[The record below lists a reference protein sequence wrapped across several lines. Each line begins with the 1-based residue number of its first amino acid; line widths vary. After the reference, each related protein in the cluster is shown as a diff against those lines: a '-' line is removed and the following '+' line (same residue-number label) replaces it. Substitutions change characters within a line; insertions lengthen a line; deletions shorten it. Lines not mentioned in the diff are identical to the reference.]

1 MAEYIYP
8 GDQTINPGE
17 SVSFSIA
24 TIPCTR
30 GLVRWRPGS
39 TTFNLSG
46 WVPNRRCGCGCNR
59 EKSAN
64 YKVTFGAN
72 VALPEGTDVAPINL
86 AFSLD
91 GVELPDTTIYS
102 SPATANTF
110 NSVERTFT
118 VPIWR
123 NCCQT
128 ISVTNTGTTP
138 VTLRNAIIDFD
149 RPDLCVTY

>member
-17 SVSFSIA
+17 SA
-24 TIPCTR
+24 TFTLATVPCRR

-39 TTFNLSG
+39 GAFNLSG
-46 WVPNRRCGCGCNR
+46 WIPNRRCGCNCNR
-59 EKSAN
+59 ERSAN
-64 YKVTFGAN
+64 YKVTFGSN
-72 VALPEGTDVAPINL
+72 VGLPEGTDVAPISL
-86 AFSLD
+86 AFALD
-91 GVELPDTTIYS
+91 GVTLADTTIIS
-102 SPATANTF
+102 SPDTADTF

-128 ISVTNTGTTP
+128 VTVINTGTTP